1 MLLPTEPLDRVL
13 GDRTAKSFAK
23 HLGLKTVGDL
33 LMHFPRRYASRG
45 TLTPISEIPLG
56 EPATVV
62 ADILEVKER
71 RMKGRN
77 GSILEVL
84 ITDGHGK
91 MTLTF
96 FNQAW
101 RQKELR
107 PGQRGLFAGKIG
119 SYQGRLQL
127 AHPDYELFPEEI
139 SDAEAK
145 RWADL
150 PIPIYP
156 AASAV
161 TTWAIQ
167 RSLAIVLDTLA
178 PIVDELPDAL
188 VQRLGLLPLHEAIQK
203 IHRPEVHEDWRTA
216 RDTLKYHEAFMLQI
230 TLLTRRIQNQHVRA
244 TPRVARANGVLAKFD
259 ATLPFTLTN
268 GQVSVGN
275 QIADDLA
282 RAHPM
287 NRLLQGEVGSGKTL
301 VALRAMLVVA
311 DAGGQSAL
319 LAPTEV
325 LAAQHFRSIQ
335 KTLGDDLSKELGL
348 TLLTGQMPVADRK
361 KALLQ
366 LVSGKAQI
374 VVGTHALIAD
384 KVEFLDL
391 GLIVVDEQHRFGVD
405 QREALR
411 LKGKLPPH
419 VLTMTAT
426 PIPRTLAVTV
436 FGDLDV
442 STLTELPAG
451 RQGITSHVVQLA
463 QAPLVARTW
472 QRIAEE
478 VSNGRQAFVV
488 CPRIDEDDPGE
499 ELLESGGAAEDELTF
514 SDGTDQAALELAKK
528 PRQMLSS
535 AIGMTDSLRLNPA
548 LKGLRIETLHGR
560 MSSEEKA
567 DVMAKFAAREIDVLV
582 STTVIEVGVDVPNAT
597 VMVVLDADRF
607 GVSQLHQLRGR
618 VGRGGN
624 PGLCLLLTSA
634 EEGSLA
640 LERVK
645 AVASTLDG
653 FELSEIDLELR
664 REGDVLGQNQSG
676 GRSSLR
682 LLRVIQDAKLI
693 QAARVD
699 AEQLLEADP
708 TLEKSPA
715 IAQVLANQD
724 SVRQANLAKS

>member
-1 MLLPTEPLDRVL
+1 MLLPVQPLDRVL

-23 HLGLKTVGDL
+23 HLGLKTVSDL
-33 LMHFPRRYASRG
+33 LTHFPRRYATRG
-45 TLTPISEIPLG
+45 TLTPISEIPIG

-62 ADILEVKER
+62 ADILEVRER

-77 GSILEVL
+77 GSILEVR
-84 ITDGHGK
+84 ITDGHGH

-96 FNQAW
+96 FNQSW

-107 PGQRGLFAGKIG
+107 AGMRGLFAGKVG
-119 SYQGRLQL
+119 SYQGKLQL
-127 AHPDYELFPEEI
+127 SHPDYELFPEEI
-139 SDAEAK
+139 SEQDAK

-156 AASAV
+156 AASSV

-178 PIVDELPDAL
+178 EVADELPAEVVKTNNLMPLAEAL
-188 VQRLGLLPLHEAIQK
+188 EK
-203 IHRPEVHEDWRTA
+203 IHRPETHDDWRLA
-216 RDTLKYHEAFMLQI
+216 RDTLKYHEAFLLQA
-230 TLLTRRIQNQHVRA
+230 TLLTRRLQNAHTKA
-244 TPRVARANGVLAKFD
+244 TSREAKVGGVLEQFD
-259 ATLPFTLTN
+259 DALPFTLTN
-268 GQVSVGN
+268 GQVAVGN
-275 QIADDLA
+275 QIAQDLA

-301 VALRAMLVVA
+301 VAVRAMLTVA

-325 LAAQHFRSIQ
+325 LAAQHFQSIA
-335 KTLGDDLSKELGL
+335 KSLGEKLAREVGL
-348 TLLTGQMPVADRK
+348 TLLTGQMSTADRK
-361 KALLQ
+361 RALLQ

-384 KVEFLDL
+384 KVEFVDL
-391 GLIVVDEQHRFGVD
+391 GLIVIDEQHRFGVD

-451 RQGITSHVVQLA
+451 RQGITSHVVRLEQSA
-463 QAPLVARTW
+463 LVARTW

-478 VSNGRQAFVV
+478 VSDGRQAFVV
-488 CPRIDEDDPGE
+488 CPRIDEDDPGD
-499 ELLESGGAAEDELTF
+499 ELIESGGVAEDEPMF
-514 SDGTDQAALELAKK
+514 SDGTDEMAAEMAKK
-528 PRQMLSS
+528 PKQLLAS
-535 AIGMTDSLRLNPA
+535 AIGMTESLRNIPVLA
-548 LKGLRIETLHGR
+548 SLRIETLHGR
-560 MSSEEKA
+560 MSAEDKA
-567 DVMAKFAAREIDVLV
+567 DVMARFAARDIDVLV

-607 GVSQLHQLRGR
+607 GISQLHQLRGR

-624 PGLCLLLTSA
+624 AGLCLLLTSA
-634 EEGSLA
+634 QDGSLA
-640 LERVK
+640 LERVN

-664 REGDVLGQNQSG
+664 REGDVLGQTQSG
-676 GRSSLR
+676 GRSSLK
-682 LLRVIQDAKLI
+682 LLRVIADSEIIRKARDA
-693 QAARVD
+693 
-699 AEQLLEADP
+699 AESVLTSDP
-708 TLEKSPA
+708 TLEKHKA
-715 IAQVLANQD
+715 LAESLQLAD
-724 SVRQANLAKS
+724 AARQANLTKA